1 MTEQIKMRRDTNA
14 HYATD
19 APILGQ
25 AEPAMEIDAQGT
37 AGVRTKFGDGV
48 TGWASLPFFQEI
60 ADGSAAGA
68 SVIPP
73 LTPAQGS
80 GNTLTTGAT
89 LTNGANASTVSLVG
103 IVPTLPVGT
112 PILVVDGASHYQEF
126 IVSVANAGGTGT
138 SGSPVVV
145 SVTTVTV
152 TLNTGTGYAVVIG
165 GSSFSIGIGVP
176 NDSYGSNRSV
186 YLNVMGTTNAA
197 SSSGF
202 NTLYVKQNNHWV
214 GIL

>member
-1 MTEQIKMRRDTNA
+1 MRFEAD
-14 HYATD
+14 
-19 APILGQ
+19 L
-25 AEPAMEIDAQGT
+25 AQG
-37 AGVRTKFGDGV
+37 
-48 TGWASLPFFQEI
+48 
-60 ADGSAAGA
+60 AAGLWLIDPNDFVIAA
-68 SVIPP
+68 SGGD
-73 LTPAQGS
+73 A
-80 GNTLTTGAT
+80 TGAQIS
-89 LTNGANASTVSLVG
+89 A
-103 IVPTLPVGT
+103 
-112 PILVVDGASHYQEF
+112 
-126 IVSVANAGGTGT
+126 
-138 SGSPVVV
+138 
-145 SVTTVTV
+145 